1 MQRSWVVFVIAALLA
16 AGCSGPQD
24 GGDAIAAPMPGLVKR
39 MRAEAGQAVE
49 KGQPLAIL
57 EAMKMEHTLTAP
69 RDGVVAEVL
78 ASEGSQ
84 VSDGDL
90 LLTLEPQDE

>member
-1 MQRSWVVFVIAALLA
+1 
-16 AGCSGPQD
+16 
-24 GGDAIAAPMPGLVKR
+24 MPGLVKR
-39 MRAEAGQAVE
+39 MRAEAGQKVE

-78 ASEGSQ
+78 AREGSR

-90 LLTLEPQDE
+90 LLTLEAQDG